1 MKILSFTSSD
11 KLQEINIDKN
21 NNILESLCKIDNRN
35 LKLID
40 QWTHDNGILE
50 CYGCDKVFEKE
61 KLNTHNLPPS
71 NLSYTLYGD
80 IYLVYK
86 INNSF
91 TDLDISH
98 YGMMTYYIEERYEN
112 IDIQE
117 KFDEIISDEEIE
129 ENDNINDEIIE
140 SPKKKTKKNTNTNDK
155 ILDELDYDNTN
166 Y

>member
-11 KLQEINIDKN
+11 KLQEIDIEKNN
-21 NNILESLCKIDNRN
+21 NNILESLLKINDRN
-35 LKLID
+35 IKLIYH
-40 QWTHDNGILE
+40 WSHDNGILE
-50 CYGCDKVFEKE
+50 CYGCDKNLYKE
-61 KLNTHNLPPS
+61 KINTHNLPPS

-86 INNSF
+86 INDSII
-91 TDLDISH
+91 DLDISH

-112 IDIQE
+112 LDIQE
-117 KFDEIISDEEIE
+117 KFDEIISDEEMD
-129 ENDNINDEIIE
+129 ENENIIDEIIE
-140 SPKKKTKKNTNTNDK
+140 LPKKKIKKNTNDK